1 MSQMPSAK
9 CWYQH
14 LSQGA
19 VHSIG
24 FPSKM
29 YWVVLMRA
37 FITAVS
43 MAPRG
48 TFYALCA
55 LLALAAPLVTCDCP
69 PEREKANH
77 DEAKLHKDLLCAYNY
92 DFRPVKDH
100 KQALTV
106 KVRFAIK
113 YLSFDSLEETFTLHS
128 WVAMKWKDEFLSW
141 RPEDYGGIQETQLES
156 HEIWTPR
163 MALFNADASM
173 YQSDQ
178 IYTTCMVS
186 SDGIVTCVP
195 HVAHSGICRTS
206 LRSWPY
212 DVQNCTLYFGSWMNT
227 GEQVNFTFYYKQPV
241 VKDDYQDGPGWKL
254 LDVVNERLP
263 GKYSCC
269 PNSTYP
275 MLKYTFIL
283 KRIAAGPAAIVVVPS
298 IVIVL
303 LTLVALAMDPKDN
316 TRLMLIC
323 FSLYGH
329 FMFLTE
335 IGYDIPKHSADTPI
349 ILLFLRDSMIVTL
362 VGIIE
367 TIFLMYLRR
376 RKVPAPGFIVSVNR
390 LVANGP
396 GKYVIF
402 TEFDPSEMDT
412 KELAGNS
419 SDMPSDK
426 PPVTFDWVQ
435 FAIILNRINFM
446 VVCLVYIILVGTYI
460 PHDE

>member
-1 MSQMPSAK
+1 
-9 CWYQH
+9 
-14 LSQGA
+14 
-19 VHSIG
+19 
-24 FPSKM
+24 
-29 YWVVLMRA
+29 MRA

-69 PEREKANH
+69 PEREGATH
-77 DEAKLHKDLLCAYNY
+77 DEGKLHKDLLCAYNY

-100 KQALTV
+100 KQSLTV

-128 WVAMKWKDEFLSW
+128 WVAMMWKDEFLSW
-141 RPEDYGGIQETQLES
+141 RPEDYGGIKETQMES

-186 SDGIVTCVP
+186 SEGVVTCVP

-227 GEQVNFTFYYKQPV
+227 GEQVNFTFYNKQPIV
-241 VKDDYQDGPGWKL
+241 REDYQDGPGWKL
-254 LDVVNERLP
+254 LNVVNERLP

-275 MLKYTFIL
+275 MLKYTFVM

-303 LTLVALAMDPKDN
+303 LTLVALAMDAKDN

-419 SDMPSDK
+419 SDITTDK

-446 VVCLVYIILVGTYI
+446 VIVLVYIILVGTYI
-460 PHDE
+460 PHDD

>member
-1 MSQMPSAK
+1 MS
-9 CWYQH
+9 
-14 LSQGA
+14 LSGA
-19 VHSIG
+19 
-24 FPSKM
+24 
-29 YWVVLMRA
+29 LR
-37 FITAVS
+37 
-43 MAPRG
+43 
-48 TFYALCA
+48 ALCS
-55 LLALAAPLVTCDCP
+55 LLVLTGSLAASDCP
-69 PEREKANH
+69 PDREEPTHN
-77 DEAKLHKDLLCAYNY
+77 EAKLHKDLLCAYNY

-128 WVAMKWKDEFLSW
+128 WVAMTWKDELLTW
-141 RPEDYGGIQETQLES
+141 RPEDYGDIKETQMES

-163 MALFNADASM
+163 MALFNADAAM
-173 YQSDQ
+173 YQSDS
-178 IYTTCMVS
+178 IYTTCS
-186 SDGIVTCVP
+186 LASDGTVTCVP

-227 GEQVNFTFYYKQPV
+227 GEQVNFTFYQKQPI
-241 VKDDYQDGPGWKL
+241 VKNDFQDGPGWKL
-254 LDVVNERLP
+254 LDVVNERLS

-275 MLKYTFIL
+275 MLKYTFVL
-283 KRIAAGPAAIVVVPS
+283 KRLAAGPAAIVVVPS
-298 IVIVL
+298 IVIVI
-303 LTLVALAMDPKDN
+303 LTLTSLAMDAKDN

-376 RKVPAPGFIVSVNR
+376 RKMPAPGLIVTVNR
-390 LVANGP
+390 LVTSGP
-396 GKYVIF
+396 GKYVVF
-402 TEFDPSEMDT
+402 NEFDASDAMDT
-412 KELAGNS
+412 KELTGHS
-419 SDMPSDK
+419 SDINGDK
-426 PPVTFDWVQ
+426 PNATFDWIQ
-435 FAIILNRINFM
+435 FANILNRLNFM
-446 VVCLVYIILVGTYI
+446 IVVLVYIVLIGTYI
-460 PHDE
+460 PHDD

>member
-1 MSQMPSAK
+1 MSSAK

-29 YWVVLMRA
+29 YWVLLTRA

-48 TFYALCA
+48 TFHALCA

-412 KELAGNS
+412 KELAGDS

-446 VVCLVYIILVGTYI
+446 VVVLVYIILVGTYI

>member
-1 MSQMPSAK
+1 MLVSADET
-9 CWYQH
+9 H
-14 LSQGA
+14 IVA
-19 VHSIG
+19 SI
-24 FPSKM
+24 
-29 YWVVLMRA
+29 MRA
-37 FITAVS
+37 
-43 MAPRG
+43 RG
-48 TFYALCA
+48 TLFALCA
-55 LLALAAPLVTCDCP
+55 LLALTGRLVTCDCP
-69 PEREKANH
+69 PDREEVTHN
-77 DEAKLHKDLLCAYNY
+77 EAKLHKDLLCAYNY

-100 KQALTV
+100 KQTVTV

-113 YLSFDSLEETFTLHS
+113 YISFDALEETFTLHS
-128 WVAMKWKDEFLSW
+128 WVAMTWQDELLTW
-141 RPEDYGGIQETQLES
+141 RPEDYGNIDETQMES

-163 MALFNADASM
+163 MALFNADASL
-173 YQSDQ
+173 YQSDS
-178 IYTTCMVS
+178 IYTTCLLGS
-186 SDGIVTCVP
+186 NGTVTCVP

-227 GEQVNFTFYYKQPV
+227 GEQVNFTFYAKQPI
-241 VKDDYQDGPGWKL
+241 VKDDFQDGPGWKL
-254 LDVVNERLP
+254 LKVVNERLP

-275 MLKYTFIL
+275 MLKYTFVL

-303 LTLVALAMDPKDN
+303 LTLIALAMDAKDN

-367 TIFLMYLRR
+367 TIFLMFLRR
-376 RKVPAPGFIVSVNR
+376 RKMPAPGFVVTVNR

-396 GKYVIF
+396 GKYVVF
-402 TEFDPSEMDT
+402 TEFDPSDAMDT
-412 KELAGNS
+412 KELTGHG
-419 SDMPSDK
+419 SDINADK
-426 PPVTFDWVQ
+426 PSPTIDWIQ
-435 FAIILNRINFM
+435 FAHILNRLNL
-446 VVCLVYIILVGTYI
+446 VVVVFIYIVLIGTYI
-460 PHDE
+460 PRDD